1 MTFLKRFHDHVIAS
15 IHPSSAPPAV
25 HSVPATLPSIELHF
39 LGSFRRPPSF
49 AALVSGTAH
58 SDVISQTG
66 PSAPAPMPTID
77 SAIPADKPGPP
88 PARYFGKR
96 PSTPDVY

>member
-15 IHPSSAPPAV
+15 IHPSSAPPDV
-25 HSVPATLPSIELHF
+25 HSVPAALPSIELHPPV
-39 LGSFRRPPSF
+39 SFRR
-49 AALVSGTAH
+49 LSGTVH

-66 PSAPAPMPTID
+66 LSAPAPMPTID
-77 SAIPADKPGPP
+77 SAIPTEKPGPP
-88 PARYFGKR
+88 PARYLAKR